1 MDIRENHKELENLGR
16 KKEITSVGLEKG
28 RAAS

>member
-1 MDIRENHKELENLGR
+1 MDIRENYKELENPGRR
-16 KKEITSVGLEKG
+16 KKITSVGLKKG